1 MGFSIIKIDKG
12 ITADIE
18 KKGIALNQNGL
29 TEWLNSKNLIADT
42 ETLISFSDIQPWQR
56 TGDETYSTVFNF
68 KTNKQENTIVVKA
81 IVTTNPEKSLIDWTN
96 RRAILV
102 NNRVSVSHW
111 FWTGE
116 ATIYEQFYP
125 KKADETKD
133 RKTLI
138 QTAYKLDKLGFT
150 TLKFLD
156 DILCDKDGNPFYID
170 FGFDLGEPSQTI
182 KTSAKEH
189 LIKTY
194 PSLQTDI
201 EAFYEANS

>member
-1 MGFSIIKIDKG
+1 MDFSIIKIDKG

-18 KKGIALNQNGL
+18 KMGIALNQNGL
-29 TEWLNSKNLIADT
+29 SEWLKSKNIIADN
-42 ETLISFSDIQPWQR
+42 ETLFSFNDFQPWQR
-56 TGDETYSTVFNF
+56 TGGETYSTIFNF
-68 KTNKQENTIVVKA
+68 KTDKQQNTIIVKA
-81 IVTTNPEKSLIDWTN
+81 IVTTNPEKSLIDWAN
-96 RRAILV
+96 RRTILA
-102 NNRVSVSHW
+102 NNKISVSNW
-111 FWTGE
+111 FWIGE

-133 RKTLI
+133 LKILI
-138 QTAYKLDKLGFT
+138 QIAYKLDKLGFT

-182 KTSAKEH
+182 KTTAKEH

-194 PSLQTDI
+194 PILQADI
-201 EAFYEANS
+201 KAFYEANS

>member
-1 MGFSIIKIDKG
+1 MDITRIDKG
-12 ITADIE
+12 ISADIE
-18 KKGIALNQNGL
+18 KKGIVLSQNGL
-29 TEWLNSKNLIADT
+29 TTWLKSKNLIT
-42 ETLISFSDIQPWQR
+42 NNEILLSFKDIQSWQR
-56 TGDETYSTVFNF
+56 TGGETYSTIFNF
-68 KTNKQENTIVVKA
+68 KTDKQEQSIVVKA

-96 RRAILV
+96 RRAILAG
-102 NNRVSVSHW
+102 NNISVSHW

-116 ATIYEQFYP
+116 ATIYEPFYP
-125 KKADETKD
+125 NKSDKTKD
-133 RKTLI
+133 FNTLI
-138 QTAYKLDKLGFT
+138 QTAFILDKLGFT

-189 LIKTY
+189 LIKIY
-194 PSLQTDI
+194 PSSKADI